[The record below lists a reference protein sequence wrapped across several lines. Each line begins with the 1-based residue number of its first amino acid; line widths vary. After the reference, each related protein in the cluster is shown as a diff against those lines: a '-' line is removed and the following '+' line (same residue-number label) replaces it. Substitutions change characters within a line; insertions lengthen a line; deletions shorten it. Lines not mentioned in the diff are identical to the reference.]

1 MAHIREHADLDL
13 DSPVLVEGLP
23 GVGIVGKIATDH
35 LVDSFEMEYYASCH
49 CDGLP
54 RTAVYEKGD
63 RTIRPPVRIYADEQ
77 RDLLALQS
85 DVPVSP
91 ESAPEFASCVTAW
104 LADNDVLPIY
114 LSGLPQEKDGRPKM
128 YGVGIGAAQDRL
140 ADHDIDVPSESGMV
154 SGPTGALLAEASEQE
169 LDAIGLVVQA
179 NPQFP
184 DPEAARVVLVD
195 GIESIL
201 SVDVDTDKLVDQAE
215 EIAEAREKLAQR
227 MQEAT
232 QEESSQAKPLG
243 MYQ

>member
-1 MAHIREHADLDL
+1 MAHIREHTTLDL
-13 DSPVLVEGLP
+13 DSPVLIEGLP

-35 LVDSFEMEYYASCH
+35 LVETFGMEYYASCH

-54 RTAVYEKGD
+54 RTAVYTEGE
-63 RTIRPPVRIYADEQ
+63 RTIRPPVRIYANEQ

-114 LSGLPQEKDGRPKM
+114 LSGLPQEKSDPPKI
-128 YGVGIGAAQDRL
+128 YGVGIGAAQNRL
-140 ADHDIDVPSESGMV
+140 AEHDIDVPSESGMI
-154 SGPTGALLAEASEQE
+154 SGPTGALLAEANEQD
-169 LDAIGLVVQA
+169 LDAVGLVVQA

-184 DPEAARVVLVD
+184 DPEAARIVLVD
-195 GIESIL
+195 GIEPLL
-201 SVDVDTDKLVDQAE
+201 SVDVDTDKLVEQAE
-215 EIAEAREKLAQR
+215 EIADAREKLAQQ

-232 QEESSQAKPLG
+232 HQESSQARPVG

>member
-1 MAHIREHADLDL
+1 MAHVREHTDLNL
-13 DSPVLVEGLP
+13 DSPMLVEGLP

-35 LVDSFEMEYYASCH
+35 LVENFEMEYYASCH

-54 RTAVYEKGD
+54 RTAVYEEGD
-63 RTIRPPVRIYADEQ
+63 RSIRPPVRIYADEQ

-91 ESAPEFASCVTAW
+91 ESAPEFASCVTGW

-114 LSGLPQEKDGRPKM
+114 LSGLPQEKADPPKM
-128 YGVGIGAAQDRL
+128 YGVGVGAAQDRL
-140 ADHDIDVPSESGMV
+140 ADHDIDAPSESGMI
-154 SGPTGALLAEASEQE
+154 SGPTGALLAEAGEQE
-169 LDAIGLVVQA
+169 LAAIGIVVQA

-184 DPEAARVVLVD
+184 DPEAARTVLVNA
-195 GIESIL
+195 IEPLL
-201 SVDVDTDKLVDQAE
+201 SVDIDTDKLVDQAE

-232 QEESSQAKPLG
+232 QQESSQAKPLG